1 MDKAIIAIDGFAST
15 GKSTL
20 AKRLSKHLGLP
31 YLDSGALFR
40 GITFL
45 ALEKGWI
52 TDNNIDEKS
61 IKEGIEEVKFNF
73 DSLSNT
79 LTLNERDI
87 TYQIRNK
94 LVSSNV
100 SQIAKLPF
108 VRLYLLKQQRSM
120 GAINGL
126 VMDGRDIGT
135 TVFPEADFKFFFTAK
150 IEVRAQR
157 RWEEIQADEY
167 LSSYN
172 DVLENLLVR
181 DKIDTERKVSPL
193 KKAVDAIEIDT
204 TDLSLQ
210 EVFEILIA
218 KINGK

>member
-1 MDKAIIAIDGFAST
+1 MDKPIIAIDGFAAT

-31 YLDSGALFR
+31 YLDSGAFFR

-52 TDNNIDEKS
+52 TDKNIDEKS
-61 IKEGIEEVKFNF
+61 FEEGLKDVKINF

-79 LTLNERDI
+79 LTLNDRDI
-87 TYQIRNK
+87 TNKIRTK
-94 LVSSNV
+94 VVSSNV

-108 VRLYLLKQQRSM
+108 VRSFLLKQQRLMS
-120 GAINGL
+120 ASHGL

-135 TVFPEADFKFFFTAK
+135 AVFPEADFKFFFTAK
-150 IEVRAQR
+150 LKVRAQR
-157 RWEEIQADEY
+157 RWKEMEANGY
-167 LSSYN
+167 LLTYN
-172 DVLENLLVR
+172 EVLKNILDR
-181 DKIDTERKVSPL
+181 DKIDTERKISPL
-193 KKAVDAIEIDT
+193 KKANDAIEIDST
-204 TDLSLQ
+204 NLSLQ
-210 EVFEILIA
+210 QVFELCIT

>member
-1 MDKAIIAIDGFAST
+1 MYKPIIAIDGFAAT

-31 YLDSGALFR
+31 YLDSGAFFR

-45 ALEKGWI
+45 AIEKGWI
-52 TDNNIDEKS
+52 TDKNIDEKS
-61 IKEGIEEVKFNF
+61 IEEGLKDVKINF

-79 LTLNERDI
+79 LTLNMRDI
-87 TYQIRNK
+87 TNQIRTK
-94 LVSSNV
+94 IVSSNV

-108 VRLYLLKQQRSM
+108 VRSFLLKQQRLMS
-120 GAINGL
+120 ASHGL

-135 TVFPEADFKFFFTAK
+135 AVFPEADFKFFFTAK
-150 IEVRAQR
+150 LKVRAHR
-157 RWEEIQADEY
+157 RWKEMEANGY
-167 LSSYN
+167 LLTYN
-172 DVLENLLVR
+172 EVLKNILDR
-181 DKIDTERKVSPL
+181 DKIDTERKISPL
-193 KKAVDAIEIDT
+193 KKANDAIEIDS

-210 EVFEILIA
+210 QVFELCIT

>member
-1 MDKAIIAIDGFAST
+1 MDKPIIAIDGFAAT

-31 YLDSGALFR
+31 YVDSGAFFR

-45 ALEKGWI
+45 AIEKGWI
-52 TDNNIDEKS
+52 TDKNIDEKS
-61 IKEGIEEVKFNF
+61 IEEGIKDVKINF

-79 LTLNERDI
+79 LTLNDRDI
-87 TYQIRNK
+87 TNKIRTK
-94 LVSSNV
+94 VVSSNV

-108 VRLYLLKQQRSM
+108 VRSFLLKQQRLMS
-120 GAINGL
+120 ASHGL

-135 TVFPEADFKFFFTAK
+135 AVFPEADFKFFFTAK
-150 IEVRAQR
+150 LKVRAQR
-157 RWEEIQADEY
+157 RWKEMEANGY
-167 LSSYN
+167 LLTYN
-172 DVLENLLVR
+172 EVLKNILDR
-181 DKIDTERKVSPL
+181 DKIDTERKISPL
-193 KKAVDAIEIDT
+193 KKANDAIEIDS

-210 EVFEILIA
+210 QVFELCIA

>member
-94 LVSSNV
+94 LISSNV

-135 TVFPEADFKFFFTAK
+135 AVFPEADFKFFFTAK

>member
-1 MDKAIIAIDGFAST
+1 MDKPIIAIDGFAAT

-31 YLDSGALFR
+31 YLDSGAFFR

-52 TDNNIDEKS
+52 TDKNIDEKS
-61 IKEGIEEVKFNF
+61 FEEGLKDVKINF

-79 LTLNERDI
+79 LTLNDRDI
-87 TYQIRNK
+87 TNKIRTK
-94 LVSSNV
+94 VVSSNV

-108 VRLYLLKQQRSM
+108 VRSFLLKQQRLMS
-120 GAINGL
+120 ASHGL

-135 TVFPEADFKFFFTAK
+135 AVFPEADFKFFFTAK
-150 IEVRAQR
+150 LKVRAQR
-157 RWEEIQADEY
+157 RWKEMEANGY
-167 LSSYN
+167 LLTYN
-172 DVLENLLVR
+172 EVLKNILDR
-181 DKIDTERKVSPL
+181 DKIDTERKISPL
-193 KKAVDAIEIDT
+193 KKANDAIEIDST
-204 TDLSLQ
+204 NLSLQ
-210 EVFEILIA
+210 QVFEICIA

>member
-1 MDKAIIAIDGFAST
+1 MDKPIIAIDGFAAT

-20 AKRLSKHLGLP
+20 AKRLSIHLGLP
-31 YLDSGALFR
+31 YLDSGAFFR

-52 TDNNIDEKS
+52 TDKNIDEKS
-61 IKEGIEEVKFNF
+61 IEEGIKDVKINF

-79 LTLNERDI
+79 LTLNKRDI
-87 TYQIRNK
+87 TNQIRTK
-94 LVSSNV
+94 EVSSNV

-108 VRLYLLKQQRSM
+108 VRSFLLKQQRLMS
-120 GAINGL
+120 ASHGL

-135 TVFPEADFKFFFTAK
+135 AVFPEADFKFFFTAK
-150 IEVRAQR
+150 LKVRAQR
-157 RWEEIQADEY
+157 RWKEMEANGY
-167 LSSYN
+167 LLTYN
-172 DVLENLLVR
+172 EVLKNILDR
-181 DKIDTERKVSPL
+181 DKIDTERKISPL
-193 KKAVDAIEIDT
+193 KKANDAIEIDS

-210 EVFEILIA
+210 QVFELCIT

>member
-1 MDKAIIAIDGFAST
+1 LDKAIIAIDGFAST

-94 LVSSNV
+94 LISSNV

>member
-1 MDKAIIAIDGFAST
+1 MDKAIIAIDGFAAT

-45 ALEKGWI
+45 AIEKGWI
-52 TDNNIDEKS
+52 TDNDIYEKS
-61 IKEGIEEVKFNF
+61 IEEGINEVRINF
-73 DSLSNT
+73 DSLSNA
-79 LTLNERDI
+79 LTLNKRDI
-87 TYQIRNK
+87 TNQIRSK
-94 LVSSNV
+94 LVYSYV

-108 VRLYLLKQQRSM
+108 VRSYLLKQQRKM
-120 GAINGL
+120 GSIHGL
-126 VMDGRDIGT
+126 VMDGRDIGSA
-135 TVFPEADFKFFFTAK
+135 VFPEADFKFFFTAK
-150 IEVRAQR
+150 PEVRAQR
-157 RWEEIQADEY
+157 RWEEMEANGY
-167 LSSYN
+167 LLGYN
-172 DVLENLLVR
+172 EVLKNILDR

-193 KKAVDAIEIDT
+193 IKADDAIEIDST
-204 TDLSLQ
+204 YLSLQ

>member
-1 MDKAIIAIDGFAST
+1 LDKAIIAIDGFAAT

-31 YLDSGALFR
+31 YVDSGALFR

-52 TDNNIDEKS
+52 TDNNIYEKS
-61 IKEGIEEVKFNF
+61 IEGGINELKINF
-73 DSLSNT
+73 DSLSNAV
-79 LTLNERDI
+79 TLNKRDI
-87 TYQIRNK
+87 TNQIRSK
-94 LVSSNV
+94 LVSSYV

-108 VRLYLLKQQRSM
+108 VRYYLLKQQRKM
-120 GAINGL
+120 GSSHGL

-135 TVFPEADFKFFFTAK
+135 AVFPEADFKFFFTAK
-150 IEVRAQR
+150 PEVRAQR
-157 RWEEIQADEY
+157 RWEEMEANGY
-167 LSSYN
+167 LLGYN
-172 DVLENLLVR
+172 EVLKNILDR

-193 KKAVDAIEIDT
+193 IKADDAIEIDS

-210 EVFEILIA
+210 QVFEICIA
-218 KINGK
+218 KINGN

>member
-94 LVSSNV
+94 LISSNV

>member
-1 MDKAIIAIDGFAST
+1 MDKAIIAIDGFAAT

-31 YLDSGALFR
+31 YVDSGALFR

-52 TDNNIDEKS
+52 TDNNIYEKS
-61 IKEGIEEVKFNF
+61 IEEGINELKINF
-73 DSLSNT
+73 DSLSNAV
-79 LTLNERDI
+79 TLNKMDI
-87 TYQIRNK
+87 TNQIRSK
-94 LVSSNV
+94 LVSSYV

-108 VRLYLLKQQRSM
+108 VRDYLLKQQRKM
-120 GAINGL
+120 GSSNGL

-135 TVFPEADFKFFFTAK
+135 AVFPEADFKFFFTAK
-150 IEVRAQR
+150 PEVRAQR
-157 RWEEIQADEY
+157 RLEEMEANGYFLGFNE
-167 LSSYN
+167 
-172 DVLENLLVR
+172 VLKNILDR

-193 KKAVDAIEIDT
+193 IKADDAIEIDST
-204 TDLSLQ
+204 YLSLQ
-210 EVFEILIA
+210 QVFEICID

>member
-1 MDKAIIAIDGFAST
+1 MDNAIIAIDGFAAT

-20 AKRLSKHLGLP
+20 ARRLSKYLGLP
-31 YLDSGALFR
+31 HVDSGAFYR

-52 TDNNIDEKS
+52 TDNKIDEIS
-61 IKEGIEEVKFNF
+61 IREGVEEVKINF

-79 LTLNERDI
+79 LTLNKRDI
-87 TYQIRNK
+87 TEEIRSN

-100 SQIAKLPF
+100 SQIAKLPH
-108 VRLYLLKQQRSM
+108 VRSYLLKQQKLM
-120 GAINGL
+120 GASHGL

-135 TVFPEADFKFFFTAK
+135 AVFPEADFKFFFTAK

-157 RWEEIQADEY
+157 RLKEMEANGF
-167 LSSYN
+167 LLTYN
-172 DVLENLLVR
+172 DVFKNLLDR
-181 DKIDTERKVSPL
+181 DKIDTERKISPL
-193 KKAVDAIEIDT
+193 KKADDAIEIDST
-204 TDLSLQ
+204 YLSLQ

-218 KINGK
+218 EINGK